1 MKGNVKTRNDRRVI
15 RQKRVRAKMFG
26 TATKPRLNVYRSLR
40 YVFAQLVDDVEGK
53 TLVSVHS
60 KTIKAEKVDGRKG
73 KTAEAYLA
81 GKILAEKAKT
91 LDIKSIVFDRAGFK
105 YQGRVQ
111 AVADGARDNGL
122 EF

>member
-1 MKGNVKTRNDRRVI
+1 MKGKVITKNDRRLI
-15 RQKRVRAKMFG
+15 RQRRIRARVSG
-26 TATKPRLNVYRSLR
+26 TAQKPRLNVYRSLR
-40 YVFAQLVDDVEGK
+40 YIFTQLIDDVNGK

-60 KTIKAEKVDGRKG
+60 KTIKAEKVEGRKG

-81 GKILAEKAKT
+81 GKALAEKAKT
-91 LDIKSIVFDRAGFK
+91 LNIKSIVFDRAGFK

-111 AVADGARDNGL
+111 AVADGARDSGL

>member
-1 MKGNVKTRNDRRVI
+1 MKGKVITKNDRRVI
-15 RQKRVRAKMFG
+15 RQKRVRAKVSG
-26 TATKPRLNVYRSLR
+26 TAARPRLNVYRSLR
-40 YVFAQLVDDVEGK
+40 YVFAQLIDDVNGK
-53 TLVSVHS
+53 TLVSIHS

-73 KTAEAYLA
+73 KTAEAYLV
-81 GKILAEKAKT
+81 GKALAEKAKI
-91 LDIKSIVFDRAGFK
+91 LNIKSVVFDRAGFK